1 MTDKKT
7 RRWLRDY
14 YAGVAA
20 LLPCGGREKKTL
32 LRQLR
37 ASVEEYL
44 SNAPEATPE
53 ELASV
58 FGTPEQIA
66 QSALQTADAGALRKR
81 LSLKKAVLLALL
93 VIVLLYAAFIVVSLI
108 DVHTESHG
116 YFTEGVLRISR
127 MAGGLPL

>member
-1 MTDKKT
+1 MTGKET
-7 RRWLRDY
+7 RRWLRNY

-44 SNAPEATPE
+44 ANAPEAAPE
-53 ELASV
+53 ELVSV
-58 FGTPEQIA
+58 FGTPEEIA

-81 LSLKKAVLLALL
+81 LSLKRAVLLALL
-93 VIVLLYAAFIVVSLI
+93 VIVLLYAAFVAVSLI

-116 YFTEGVLRISR
+116 YFTEGVLRICR
-127 MAGGLPL
+127 MAGGLP